1 MFVCRNV
8 QNIIYGFQVLY
19 VTSSIQLLHI
29 TYIITFN
36 PVWKKEIISSLF
48 FIKLFLDTCFFEDT
62 VYPGTHIQSSPLTT
76 NDPAS
81 CQKECQK
88 DDQCQYWSFNT
99 GNGGCKLLAELAAP
113 ESSAGGITSGP
124 KFCPGSNSL

>member
-1 MFVCRNV
+1 MFVCQNV
-8 QNIIYGFQVLY
+8 QNIIYGFQVY
-19 VTSSIQLLHI
+19 
-29 TYIITFN
+29 FN
-36 PVWKKEIISSLF
+36 PAWKKETISSLF
-48 FIKLFLDTCFFEDT
+48 FIKLFLDTCFFEET

-88 DDQCQYWSFNT
+88 DDQCQFWSFNT